1 MSHVL
6 VSTCRFLSR
15 QRLCCQL
22 GYFFFFIFFFFSP
35 PSFFLLSLFFFFFF
49 PAAIL
54 EWFPA
59 GGWQA
64 ALAGDHLPG

>member
-22 GYFFFFIFFFFSP
+22 GYFFFFNFFPLLLLFFSPFFFS
-35 PSFFLLSLFFFFFF
+35 FLPLFLSGSQPVVGRQPL
-49 PAAIL
+49 L
-54 EWFPA
+54 ETISWA
-59 GGWQA
+59 D
-64 ALAGDHLPG
+64 LC